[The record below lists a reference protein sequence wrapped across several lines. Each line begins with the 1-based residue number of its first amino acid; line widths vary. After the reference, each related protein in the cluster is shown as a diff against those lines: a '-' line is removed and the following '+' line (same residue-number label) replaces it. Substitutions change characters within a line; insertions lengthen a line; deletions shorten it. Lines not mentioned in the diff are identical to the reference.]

1 MATPQPVIVKRR
13 WPKRLQLIGAILAIL
28 AAPLL
33 TLSPELCL
41 LAAFPGIVLFV
52 IGRIAE

>member
-1 MATPQPVIVKRR
+1 MEFSHAGFCRKR
-13 WPKRLQLIGAILAIL
+13 Q
-28 AAPLL
+28 
-33 TLSPELCL
+33 LCL